1 MPIDNTT
8 PVVIPPISAVPER
21 QYDQLWLKSITITAP
36 TPTEGHITIE
46 SIPYSTLSG
55 AFAPEDA
62 GEEVIIETDTLW
74 TAVSALTSVN
84 AAMEAIFVATEDL
97 RDWIEENSP

>member
-21 QYDQLWLKSITITAP
+21 EFDQLWLKSITISAP
-36 TPTEGHITIE
+36 NPTEGHVTIE
-46 SIPYSTLSG
+46 SVPYSSLSG

-62 GEEVIIETDTLW
+62 GEGVIIETDTLW
-74 TAVSALTSVN
+74 TAVSALSSVA

-97 RDWIEENSP
+97 RDWLEDSSP